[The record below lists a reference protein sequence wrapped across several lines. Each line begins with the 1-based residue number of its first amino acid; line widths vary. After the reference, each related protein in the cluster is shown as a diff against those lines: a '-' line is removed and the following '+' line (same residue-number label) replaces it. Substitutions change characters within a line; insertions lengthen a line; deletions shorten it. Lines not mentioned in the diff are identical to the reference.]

1 MSLMNLQDYLNL
13 KQVFECHLLVKQVKS
28 MDIVVVVVVR
38 NRFLI
43 QQESVVLRGEQV
55 EESMSMGVE

>member
-1 MSLMNLQDYLNL
+1 MSLINLQDYLNL